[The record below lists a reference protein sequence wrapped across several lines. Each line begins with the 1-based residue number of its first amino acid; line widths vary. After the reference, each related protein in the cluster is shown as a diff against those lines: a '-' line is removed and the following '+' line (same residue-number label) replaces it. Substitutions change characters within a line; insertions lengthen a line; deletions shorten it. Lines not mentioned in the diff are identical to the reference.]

1 MLKSRFQE
9 DALVEIGVDEAGRG
23 PLWGPM
29 MAGAVLL
36 PKEESWTE
44 SMKSLAQQ
52 IKDSKKLTAKKRKLL
67 KDEIMKCVSVWG
79 IGQVSAEE
87 IDTLGATRANQL
99 VFRRA
104 LQDLYSKCELQK
116 EKRILIDGILPL
128 NDVKSGE
135 EIKTIIEGDAKY
147 LSIAA
152 ASILAKVVHDDWVT
166 EWCKDHVAD
175 AAKYDL
181 LNCKGYGTAKHREGI
196 LKYGYTDLH
205 RRLYLRKLV
214 PGIVVSR
221 HQFIEDMS
229 VEDISNDQ
237 AI

>member
-1 MLKSRFQE
+1 MLKSRFEE
-9 DALVEIGVDEAGRG
+9 DTLVEIGVDEAGRG
-23 PLWGPM
+23 PFWGPM

-36 PKEESWTE
+36 PKEDSWTD

-52 IKDSKKLTAKKRKLL
+52 IKDSKKLTPKKRKFL
-67 KDEIMKCVSVWG
+67 KDEITKCVSAWG

-99 VFRRA
+99 TFRRA
-104 LQDLYSKCELQK
+104 LEDLYIKCDIQQP
-116 EKRILIDGILPL
+116 KRILIDGILPL
-128 NDVKSGE
+128 NDAKQDETV
-135 EIKTIIEGDAKY
+135 KTIIEGDATY
-147 LSIAA
+147 LAIAA

-166 EWCKDHVAD
+166 DWCKDHIAD

-205 RRLYLRKLV
+205 RRLYLRKLI

-221 HQFIEDMS
+221 HQFIDSQE
-229 VEDISNDQ
+229 

>member
-1 MLKSRFQE
+1 MLKSRFQS
-9 DALVEIGVDEAGRG
+9 DAVCEIGVDEAGRG

-29 MAGAVLL
+29 MAAAVIL
-36 PKEESWTE
+36 PEETE
-44 SMKSLAQQ
+44 WSESIKKIVEQ
-52 IKDSKKLTAKKRKLL
+52 IKDSKKISPKKRSIL
-67 KDEIMKCVSVWG
+67 KTEIVNSAVAYG
-79 IGQVSAEE
+79 IGHVTAEE

-104 LQDLYSKCELQK
+104 LNNLYSKYESK
-116 EKRILIDGILPL
+116 SSKRILIDGILPL
-128 NDVKSGE
+128 NDVKSDE
-135 EIKTIIEGDAKY
+135 RVQTIIDGDANY

-152 ASILAKVVHDDWVT
+152 ASILAKVAHDDWVT
-166 EWCKDHVAD
+166 DWCKDHIAD

-181 LNCKGYGTAKHREGI
+181 LQCKGYGTSKHREGI

-221 HQFIEDMS
+221 HQFIDP
-229 VEDISNDQ
+229 DTL
-237 AI
+237 

>member
-1 MLKSRFQE
+1 MLKTRFQP
-9 DALVEIGVDEAGRG
+9 DTLVEIGVDEAGRG

-36 PKEESWTE
+36 PREESWSD
-44 SMKSLAQQ
+44 SMKSIAHQ
-52 IKDSKKLTAKKRKLL
+52 IRDSKKITPKKRKVL
-67 KDEIMKCVSVWG
+67 KEQIESLAIAWG

-99 VFRRA
+99 AFRRA
-104 LQDLYSKCELQK
+104 LEDLYKKYNDDST
-116 EKRILIDGILPL
+116 KRVLIDGILPL
-128 NDVKSGE
+128 NDIKPGE
-135 EIKTIIEGDAKY
+135 IVETIVEGDANY

-152 ASILAKVVHDDWVT
+152 ASILAKVVHDEWITD
-166 EWCKDHVAD
+166 WCKDHIAD

-221 HQFIEDMS
+221 HQFIES
-229 VEDISNDQ
+229 ETL
-237 AI
+237 

>member
-1 MLKSRFQE
+1 MLKSRFQS
-9 DALVEIGVDEAGRG
+9 DTLVEIGVDEAGRG

-36 PKEESWTE
+36 PPEESWSE
-44 SMKSLAQQ
+44 SMKTIAQQ
-52 IKDSKKLTAKKRKLL
+52 IKDSKKITPKKRGVL
-67 KDEIMKCVSVWG
+67 KEQIESLAIAWG

-99 VFRRA
+99 AFRRA
-104 LQDLYSKCELQK
+104 LENLYTKYKGDSTN
-116 EKRILIDGILPL
+116 RILIDGILPL
-128 NDVKSGE
+128 NDTKPGE
-135 EIKTIIEGDAKY
+135 VVKTIVEGDANY

-152 ASILAKVVHDDWVT
+152 ASILAKVVHDDWIT
-166 EWCKDHVAD
+166 DWCKDHIAD

-205 RRLYLRKLV
+205 RRLYLRKLI

-221 HQFIEDMS
+221 HQFIES
-229 VEDISNDQ
+229 ETV
-237 AI
+237 